1 LLEVST
7 TTYQKLRV
15 YLSLIAARLDYSQN
29 LITMPQDSWVACRQ
43 EYDQLVSLLLDN
55 RGYVI
60 QDVLSEE
67 YNDME
72 EREPSKAGDR
82 VALPGSLIGIFENI
96 DNEASPLFRI
106 TSTHY

>member
-1 LLEVST
+1 LQKLLEVST

-15 YLSLIAARLDYSQN
+15 YLALIAGRLDYSQN
-29 LITMPQDSWVACRQ
+29 LTTMPQDSWVSCRS
-43 EYDQLVSLLLDN
+43 EYDQLITILLDN

-60 QDVLSEE
+60 KEVMDED

-72 EREPSKAGDR
+72 EREPSNSADR

-96 DNEASPLFRI
+96 DNEVCWEL
-106 TSTHY
+106 

>member
-1 LLEVST
+1 
-7 TTYQKLRV
+7 
-15 YLSLIAARLDYSQN
+15 
-29 LITMPQDSWVACRQ
+29 MPQDSWVACRQ

-60 QDVLSEE
+60 QEVLSEE

-96 DNEASPLFRI
+96 DNEASPLSATESHTLLTVSSRKPSNTPTP
-106 TSTHY
+106 TSEEPSTLTD